1 MIISFIN
8 LRQINSLFD
17 RRLTE
22 VINNTVGVT
31 SKELIDSTQVAQ
43 MFAKKIQFCLTQE
56 QQNCLAVVLLN
67 TLNTAQIPLS
77 QINQEINAIL
87 RGVIGVNSLGEKLE
101 ITNSQIATLK
111 NSSNNVEEYLL
122 LKLLSYGI

>member
-1 MIISFIN
+1 MIISFIDS
-8 LRQINSLFD
+8 RQINFLFD
-17 RRLTE
+17 RRSTE
-22 VINNTVGVT
+22 AISNTVGVT

-87 RGVIGVNSLGEKLE
+87 RGVIEVNSLGEKLE
-101 ITNSQIATLK
+101 ITNSQIAALK
-111 NSSNNVEEYLL
+111 NSSNNVEEFLL

>member
-1 MIISFIN
+1 MIISFID

-22 VINNTVGVT
+22 TINNTVGVT
-31 SKELIDSTQVAQ
+31 SKELIDSIQVAQ
-43 MFAKKIQFCLTQE
+43 MLAKKIQFCLTHE

-67 TLNTAQIPLS
+67 TLNTVQIPLS

-101 ITNSQIATLK
+101 ITNSQIAALK